1 LQENFNGIIFGIHF
15 MEDLIVL
22 TFFNAGVA
30 QLVEHHVAN
39 VNVAGP
45 SPVSRS
51 KVIHIKV
58 DFLFYGGVL
67 AIAQHPNRRVAIGLF
82 LLCIF
87 KY

>member
-1 LQENFNGIIFGIHF
+1 

-58 DFLFYGGVL
+58 DFLFL
-67 AIAQHPNRRVAIGLF
+67 WW
-82 LLCIF
+82 CISYSTASQSKGCNWIIF
-87 KY
+87 IVYI

>member
-1 LQENFNGIIFGIHF
+1 MCGSFFIVDFSLLQQIVNPIIF
-15 MEDLIVL
+15 EPQNKVL
-22 TFFNAGVA
+22 FLLHAGVA

-58 DFLFYGGVL
+58 DFLF
-67 AIAQHPNRRVAIGLF
+67 
-82 LLCIF
+82 
-87 KY
+87 

>member
-1 LQENFNGIIFGIHF
+1 MN
-15 MEDLIVL
+15 
-22 TFFNAGVA
+22 NAGIA

-58 DFLFYGGVL
+58 DFLFYGSVI
-67 AIAQHPNRRVAIGLF
+67 AKAQHPTRKVAIGLF